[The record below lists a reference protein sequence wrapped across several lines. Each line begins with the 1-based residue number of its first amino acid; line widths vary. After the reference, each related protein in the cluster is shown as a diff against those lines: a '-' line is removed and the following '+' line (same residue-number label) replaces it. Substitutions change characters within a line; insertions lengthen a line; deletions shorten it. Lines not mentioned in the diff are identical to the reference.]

1 MKHKFTL
8 LIILLVLGAGL
19 LSAQSQK
26 VILSFFENNSGD
38 FKIVNPD
45 ESDELY
51 GDELEFDTEVPI
63 GWTVVTGNGD
73 SAELRIEPNRTIIKI
88 AENTNFRCDG
98 LQGLSGSEA
107 NRFSLGFGKIRAVA
121 GKITGNEKY
130 IIKGKSAA
138 CGVRGTDWYQQV
150 IQGIDGKI
158 LEEVLVFDGV
168 VEYSLLADPAKK
180 ILVKAGE
187 YADALA
193 DQFKALP
200 APQSMIDEVRKAVEF
215 KSLDPADV
223 PKTPKVTSVSEPKTG
238 KEPEPEPEVEEE
250 PEGFLYKMLS
260 DVLGFE
266 IGSIT
271 VDGEIYAK
279 AVAAPTFRL
288 GKLKMSLYLP
298 VIYKGN
304 MMDPNDWYKPN
315 GNNEWSFGFD
325 QGDDWWAI
333 TGDVVTDLALKIKY
347 IQWGNLRDPFFFKVG
362 NVNDFTVG
370 HGLIMRNY
378 ANDSDFPAIRRVGVN
393 LGLDFTKFGFET
405 VVNDLAEPE
414 IFGARLYTRPFA
426 PGFPLAFGITGIADI
441 APAAG
446 SSVQASIGN
455 PILINTG
462 LDLDF
467 PIVEKDLLSIILFG
481 DVAGLIPYY
490 RNNGSGAYSNVT
502 QGFDWDTL
510 VNMTGGFSLRNIGAA
525 AGLLGNVGPV
535 DWRLEYRCYTGTFK
549 PAIFNAVY
557 DRKRL
562 DYAINA
568 AAYSDNPSDP
578 AYDSVNMGIYGEAG
592 YTLAKV
598 FSFSAGYEWPFII
611 SDSGFAP
618 SEEDYLF
625 MKASLERGVIPVVDV
640 GVSIEYERYYFAP
653 MLLRGVTKDGIALS
667 LFDANTVVK
676 TRLIYGVSKNIDL
689 VMLLSTAL
697 VRNEVGSVWY
707 DPTTYKP
714 EVGTTMSIETSFHF

>member
-1 MKHKFTL
+1 MKHKFAL

-26 VILSFFENNSGD
+26 VILSFFENTSGD

-51 GDELEFDTEVPI
+51 GDQLEFGVEVPI

-73 SAELRIEPNRTIIKI
+73 SAELKIEPNRTIIKI

-98 LQGLSGSEA
+98 LQGLSGSES
-107 NRFSLGFGKIRAVA
+107 NRFSLGFGKIRAIA
-121 GKITGNEKY
+121 GKITGDERY
-130 IIKGKSAA
+130 EIKGKSAT

-150 IQGIDGKI
+150 IQGIDGQM

-168 VEYSLLADPAKK
+168 VEYSLLTDPSNK

-187 YADALA
+187 YANALA

-215 KSLDPADV
+215 KSLDPGDV
-223 PKTPKVTSVSEPKTG
+223 PKAPKVTSVSEPKTE

-347 IQWGNLRDPFFFKVG
+347 IQWGDLRDPFFFKVG

-378 ANDSDFPAIRRVGVN
+378 ANDSDFPAVRRVGVN

-441 APAAG
+441 ASAAG
-446 SSVQASIGN
+446 SSVQTSIGN

-490 RNNGSGAYSNVT
+490 RNNGTGAYSNVT
-502 QGFDWDTL
+502 QGFDWDIL

-525 AGLLGNVGPV
+525 AVLLGNAGPV
-535 DWRLEYRCYTGTFK
+535 DWRLEYRYYTGTFK

-562 DYAINA
+562 DYAIDA
-568 AAYSDNPSDP
+568 ATYSNDPSD
-578 AYDSVNMGIYGEAG
+578 ASYDSVNMGIYGEAG

-611 SDSGFAP
+611 SDSGFSP

-697 VRNEVGSVWY
+697 VRNEDGSVWH
-707 DPTTYKP
+707 DPTTFKP